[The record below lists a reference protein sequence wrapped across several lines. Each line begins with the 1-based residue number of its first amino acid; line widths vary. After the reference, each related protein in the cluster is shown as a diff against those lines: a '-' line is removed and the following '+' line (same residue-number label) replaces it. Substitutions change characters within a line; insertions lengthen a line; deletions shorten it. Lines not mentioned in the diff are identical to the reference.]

1 MNPASAANV
10 LSRDEIASAIRA
22 LSVADWIR
30 LRKVADRYSRG
41 RIEADDLLQEG
52 FARALDTRT
61 CPAHVSVVKFLAE
74 AMRSIADGI
83 GEKVENRLVLVPV
96 AKTGGDE
103 PEAFN
108 VPDTD
113 PDCETRLIEAE
124 TADTF
129 RGAILEL
136 FTDDPVARD
145 IVEGTME
152 GMEAE
157 ELRELTGLDMT
168 GYATKRRLIR
178 RRIDKAF
185 PEGWKL

>member
-1 MNPASAANV
+1 MNPASAADV
-10 LSRDEIASAIRA
+10 LSRDEIANAVRA

-41 RIEADDLLQEG
+41 RVEANDLLQEA

-61 CPAHVSVVKFLAE
+61 CPRHVSVVKFLAE
-74 AMRSIADGI
+74 TIRSIADGL

-103 PEAFN
+103 PETFS

-124 TADTF
+124 AADTF
-129 RGAILEL
+129 RGAMLEL

-145 IVEGTME
+145 IVEGMME
-152 GMEAE
+152 GIEGE
-157 ELRELTGLDMT
+157 ELRELTELDMT

-185 PEGWKL
+185 PQGWKQ

>member
-10 LSRDEIASAIRA
+10 LSRDEIASAIRG
-22 LSVADWIR
+22 LSDANWIR

-41 RIEADDLLQEG
+41 RIEANDLLQEA
-52 FARALDTRT
+52 FTRALDTRT

-74 AMRSIADGI
+74 AIRSIADGI

-103 PEAFN
+103 SEAFN
-108 VPDTD
+108 VPDMD

-124 TADTF
+124 AADTF
-129 RGAILEL
+129 RGAMLEL

-185 PEGWKL
+185 PEGWKP